1 MRKTVDP
8 CLCIVRFLDAY
19 PRLPPEKL
27 DGKTYYDE
35 LCSVE
40 CNKGIIHAVAYAV
53 AAGSRYK
60 LNECTMTLW

>member
-27 DGKTYYDE
+27 DGKTYHDE
-35 LCSVE
+35 L
-40 CNKGIIHAVAYAV
+40 
-53 AAGSRYK
+53 
-60 LNECTMTLW
+60 